1 MSVIIDRRE
10 TPRDRNIN
18 SRQKF
23 LKRAAKQVRKA
34 VDDAITDGSLEDLQ
48 KGKVKVPVKGIDEP
62 TFQHD
67 WETGSKDWVA
77 PGNKDFVEG
86 DTIGKPPK
94 GGGKGGQASE
104 DGEGEDEFVFTL
116 TQEEFLNYFFE
127 DLELPDLAKK
137 TLMELE
143 RVKLKRAGFT
153 SSGSPTNLALVRT
166 MRNSLGRRI
175 GLGRPSSD
183 EIAALEQALEELE
196 EHEEDA
202 RRDILERLEQLKQ
215 RTKAIPWI
223 DPIDVRYKAFEPKP
237 YPISQAVVFFV
248 MDVSGSMEERE
259 KDIAKRFFLLLKIF
273 LNRKYERVDV
283 VFVRHHS
290 IAEECN
296 EFDFFYKPESGGTVV
311 STGLELVNKIIK
323 DRYSLDDW
331 NVYVAQAS
339 DGDNYWADGKKC
351 VGILENLLP
360 KVQYYA
366 YLDIPNR
373 YSSPVTPSQLWDMFS
388 ALAEQYHNLQVKQAL
403 DVKGIWAVF
412 KELFKKGE

>member
-23 LKRAAKQVRKA
+23 LKRASKQVRKA
-34 VDDAITDGSLEDLQ
+34 VDDAIIDGSLEDLQ

-127 DLELPDLAKK
+127 DLELPDLQKK

-183 EIAALEQALEELE
+183 EIAVLERALEELE
-196 EHEEDA
+196 EDEEAA
-202 RRDILERLEQLKQ
+202 RKDITARLEEITR

-223 DPIDVRYKAFEPKP
+223 DPIDVRYKAFEPTP
-237 YPISQAVVFFV
+237 YPISQAVVFFL

-273 LNRKYERVDV
+273 LNKKYDRVDV

-290 IAEECN
+290 VAEECN
-296 EFDFFYKPESGGTVV
+296 EHDFFYKPESGGTVV
-311 STGLELVNKIIK
+311 SSGLTMIDKIIK
-323 DRYSLDDW
+323 ERYPLEDW

-339 DGDNYWADGKKC
+339 DGDNFWSDDKKS
-351 VGILENLLP
+351 VAILNDLLP

-373 YSSPVTPSQLWDMFS
+373 YSSPVNPSQLWEMFS
-388 ALAEQYHNLQVKQAL
+388 ALLDKYHNLQIKQAL
-403 DVKGIWAVF
+403 DVTDIWAVF
-412 KELFKKGE
+412 KQLFKKED

>member
-1 MSVIIDRRE
+1 MTVIVDRRQ

-18 SRQKF
+18 SREKF
-23 LKRAAKQVRKA
+23 IKRAREQVKRA
-34 VDDAITDGSLEDLQ
+34 VDDAITEGSLEDLQ
-48 KGKVKVPVKGIDEP
+48 KGKVKVPVKGLDEP

-94 GGGKGGQASE
+94 GGGKGSQASE

-116 TQEEFLNYFFE
+116 TQEEFLSYFFE

-143 RVKLKRAGFT
+143 HVKFKRAGFT

-175 GLGRPSSD
+175 GLGRPSTD
-183 EIAALEQALEELE
+183 EILALEQALQELEPEEEAARQEILAKLEEL
-196 EHEEDA
+196 HK
-202 RRDILERLEQLKQ
+202 RL
-215 RTKAIPWI
+215 KAIPWI

-237 YPISQAVVFFV
+237 YPISQAVVFFL
-248 MDVSGSMEERE
+248 MDVSGSMEQRE

-273 LNRKYERVDV
+273 LTKKYDRVDV

-290 IAEECN
+290 IAEECS
-296 EFDFFYKPESGGTVV
+296 EEDFFYKKESGGTVV
-311 STGLELVNKIIK
+311 SSGLELIQKIMRE
-323 DRYSLDDW
+323 RYSLEDW

-339 DGDNYWADGKKC
+339 DGDNYWSDDKKC
-351 VGILENLLP
+351 VAILNDLIP

-366 YLDIPNR
+366 YLDIPNG
-373 YSSPVTPSQLWDMFS
+373 YSNPASPSQLWDMFS
-388 ALAEQYHNLQVKQAL
+388 ALSEQHPNLEIKQAF
-403 DVKGIWAVF
+403 DVKDIWKVF
-412 KELFKKGE
+412 QQLFKKGD